1 MITGSQCRAARAL
14 VELDRTQLSDL
25 SGVDADAIRAFERQL
40 AEPPAET
47 VTALARALERVGAVF
62 IAENGGGIGVRLK
75 FTASESRRIRTLEGE
90 GGITGSDD
98 VP

>member
-14 VELDRTQLSDL
+14 VEYTRDRLAIAA
-25 SGVDADAIRAFERQL
+25 GVSIDTIEAFERKLENPDREHIL
-40 AEPPAET
+40 A
-47 VTALARALERVGAVF
+47 LQSALEKAGAVF

-75 FTASESRRIRTLEGE
+75 FTRSETRRIATLEGE
-90 GGITGSDD
+90 GGIVAHDD